1 MRKCGAAQRR
11 YVSRQTTRYKQ
22 QFNQY
27 MLRNTSE
34 KDKINENKDTMPHA
48 VAPDRRIRL
57 CRGSDIGRHI

>member
-1 MRKCGAAQRR
+1 
-11 YVSRQTTRYKQ
+11 
-22 QFNQY
+22 

-57 CRGSDIGRHI
+57 CRGSDIGWYI